1 MRTATSLFADVAVFE
16 GLLFPLVNLAV
27 LATWGYVLVDLFRN
41 PRLSGGAK
49 AMWLLAIVLLPIAGA
64 VIYLAVREDW

>member
-1 MRTATSLFADVAVFE
+1 MSPIALLLGDVAVFE

-27 LATWGYVLVDLFRN
+27 LATWAYVLVDLFRN

-64 VIYLAVREDW
+64 VIYLGVREDW

>member
-1 MRTATSLFADVAVFE
+1 MPMHLFADVAVLE

-27 LATWGYVLVDLFRN
+27 VATWAYVLVDLFRN
-41 PRLSGGAK
+41 PRLSGGEK
-49 AMWLLAIVLLPIAGA
+49 AMWLLVIVLLPIVGA